1 MQSYFEVMKL
11 KILLTFLTAASLI
24 LLAGT
29 PLQKTYW
36 IEKYRV
42 DVEILSGGHLRVS
55 ELITF
60 AFRGGVFSY
69 AYRSIPLR
77 GIYSIVNV
85 TVTSDGQPLDFTVS
99 EEGSRVNIRWEY
111 QPVDAT
117 YQTIHRT
124 FNITYI
130 ATYVVKTE
138 GGLNILDFQ
147 AIGKEWSVPIRDVE
161 INILFP
167 EGVHEIY
174 PHEDIVNDIYTE
186 TVNGRIVAH
195 IRYPYLEPGEG
206 YRVYISFPKVIEV
219 ESPPSTQLIRKS
231 NLGIVA
237 VVSSAVAIFTAI
249 FIVSRGRLSG
259 AEAGFIM
266 DSEPPLNPP
275 EAGALLRGLYNPSLL
290 ASAIFDLARKGYLEF
305 IVRVSKSKSI
315 FGREKLK
322 VDVTVVPTGKRG
334 DNLKDYEVN
343 ILSRIGV
350 AAGRKELKKLGKEAR
365 EILRPIGR
373 EFKERGYYVKRPYR
387 VRTII
392 PVLVACAIPS
402 AYFLYKGITSLDF
415 LLIIGGVLWDV
426 PSSILLL
433 DMLIPL
439 LSPKAKLLRSQTKL
453 YLEKLKNQVDMM
465 METSPFSAL
474 EIIRDNIQWIVIMSN
489 PVRWLRKILEKVEK
503 HASGFQLP
511 RYIKV
516 QLERGVAIPSAA
528 ITTLILLEAYR
539 QTVTYVYSG
548 VGATSG
554 GVGGAGA
561 GAGGG
566 AGGGGGGAG

>member
-1 MQSYFEVMKL
+1 MKL
-11 KILLTFLTAASLI
+11 KILLTFLTATSLI
-24 LLAGT
+24 LLTGV
-29 PLQKTYW
+29 PHQKTYW

-85 TVTSDGQPLDFTVS
+85 TVTLGGQPLDFTVS

-117 YQTIHRT
+117 YQTIYKT
-124 FNITYI
+124 FNISYT

-147 AIGKEWSVPIRDVE
+147 AIGEEWRVPIRDVE

-174 PHEDIVNDIYTE
+174 PHEDIVNDMYTE
-186 TVNGRIVAH
+186 TVNGRIAVH

-219 ESPPSTQLIRKS
+219 ESPPSIRLIRKS
-231 NLGIVA
+231 DLGIAA
-237 VVSSAVAIFTAI
+237 VLSSALAIFTAI
-249 FIVSRGRLSG
+249 FIVIRGRLSG
-259 AEAGFIM
+259 VETGFIM

-275 EAGALLRGLYNPSLL
+275 EAGALLRGLYSPSLL
-290 ASAIFDLARKGYLEF
+290 ASAIFDLAGKGYIEF
-305 IVRVSKSKSI
+305 IVRVSKSKTI
-315 FGREKLK
+315 FGREKLR

-334 DNLKDYEVN
+334 DNLKEYEVN

-350 AAGRKELKKLGKEAR
+350 AASREELKKLGKDAR

-373 EFKERGYYVKRPYR
+373 EFEERGFYVKRPYH
-387 VRTII
+387 VRSII

-415 LLIIGGVLWDV
+415 LLVIGGVLWDV
-426 PSSILLL
+426 PSSILLI

-439 LSPKAKLLRSQTKL
+439 LSPKAKLLRAQTKL
-453 YLEKLKNQVDMM
+453 YLDKLKNQVEMM
-465 METSPFSAL
+465 VETSPFSAL
-474 EIIRDNIQWIVIMSN
+474 ETIRDNIQWLVLMSN
-489 PVRWLRKILEKVEK
+489 PVRWLRKILEKIEK
-503 HASGFQLP
+503 HTSGFQLP
-511 RYIKV
+511 GYIKV

-528 ITTLILLEAYR
+528 IATLILLEAYR

-548 VGATSG
+548 VGAAGG